1 MKVKFKIPTIP
12 VAKQRPRLGKNR
24 SIYTP
29 TKTKVFEE
37 ICRLAYGN
45 RFYFEDKYIYVKILF
60 KFEVPSS
67 YSKKKKEQALEGK
80 IKPTKA
86 DIDNYI
92 KSVLDGLNGV
102 AWRDDRYISSIYAEK
117 IFADKSEI
125 IVEIENVEQGDD
137 NEI

>member
-12 VAKQRPRLGKNR
+12 VAKQRPRLGKNG
-24 SIYTP
+24 SVYTP

-45 RFYFEDKYIYVKILF
+45 RFYFEDEYISVKILF

-67 YSKKKKEQALEGK
+67 YSKKKKQQALEGK

-92 KSVLDGLNGV
+92 KSILDGLNKV
-102 AWRDDRYISSIYAEK
+102 AWKDDRYISSICAEK

-125 IVEIENVEQGDD
+125 IVEIERIGN
-137 NEI
+137 